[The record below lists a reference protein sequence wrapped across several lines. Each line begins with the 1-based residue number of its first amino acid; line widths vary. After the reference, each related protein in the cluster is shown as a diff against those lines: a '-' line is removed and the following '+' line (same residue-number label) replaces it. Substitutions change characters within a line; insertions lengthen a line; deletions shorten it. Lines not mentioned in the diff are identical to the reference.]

1 MPRLLLIQPPVQD
14 FYDTDIR
21 LQPIGLYYLKAAV
34 QKYLPEF
41 VVSVRDFHHG
51 WGRKTI
57 PLPRE
62 LLYLKPFYQFADSGP
77 FSTFHQ
83 YYHFGAPFEQ
93 IVGEVQQEKPDI
105 IGISSLFSPYYREV
119 LTLAARLK
127 EAMDCPIIIG
137 GSHVSCAPEM
147 MLNDANVDFIIRGEG
162 ERPLVEFLKAWQH
175 GKGFAGVPNLG
186 YKKGDELFYNTIAPN
201 YPINELPIPDLPDKE
216 TGRYLFNGRPITFVL
231 TSRGCPLQCT
241 FCSVRLTF
249 GSRYRRRTPEDVL
262 AEINHRYR
270 QGFRVFDFED
280 DNLTF
285 DKGEIK
291 HLCRL
296 LLERFHGRDIQLLAM
311 NGISYASLDAETL
324 ELMRQAAFTHLNLA
338 LVSCRQEILAAVGRS
353 HRVDKF
359 SEVVRTAAE
368 KGFAM
373 VAYLILGLPE
383 DSLENM
389 IESLLTLARLPVLIG
404 VSIFYLTP
412 GTIIAEKFAPMTPK
426 DIFLSRSTAM
436 AIQTDG
442 VRRRDLYTLFIA
454 ARIINFLKGVE
465 FAGQNRS
472 LDQLLRDSA
481 EKDQR
486 TQLGMEILRRLLAE
500 QKLYAATGNG
510 LQEVCE
516 FDSSLFMQL
525 WTEFDWL
532 TTQAGKRITIRDGGK
547 R

>member
-1 MPRLLLIQPPVQD
+1 MPGLLLIQPPVQD

-41 VVSVRDFHHG
+41 AVTVRDFHHG

-62 LLYLKPFYQFADSGP
+62 LRYLKPFYQFADAGP

-83 YYHFGAPFEQ
+83 YYHFGAPFEM
-93 IVGEVQQEKPDI
+93 IIDEVLREEPDI

-127 EAMDCPIIIG
+127 QAMDCPIIIG

-147 MLNDANVDFIIRGEG
+147 MLRDANVDFIIRGEG
-162 ERPLVEFLKAWQH
+162 ERPLVEFLKAWQN
-175 GKGFAGVPNLG
+175 GQGFAEVPNLG
-186 YKKGDELFYNTIAPN
+186 YKQGDERFFNPVESN

-216 TGRYLFNGRPITFVL
+216 TGRYLFNGKPITFVL

-249 GSRYRRRTPEDVL
+249 GSRYRRRKAEDVL
-262 AEINHRYR
+262 AEIIHRYH

-285 DKGEIK
+285 DQREIK

-296 LLERFHGRDIQLLAM
+296 LVERFHGRDIQLLAM
-311 NGISYASLDAETL
+311 NGISYASLDRETL
-324 ELMRQAAFTHLNLA
+324 ELMKQAGFTHLNLA
-338 LVSCRQEILAAVGRS
+338 LVSCRQEILASVGRF
-353 HRVDKF
+353 HRVEQF
-359 SEVVRTAAE
+359 AEIVQNAAATGLE
-368 KGFAM
+368 I

-383 DSLENM
+383 DTLENM
-389 IESLLTLARLPVLIG
+389 IASLLTLARLPVLIG

-412 GTIIAEKFAPMTPK
+412 GTAIAEKFPPMMHE

-436 AIQTDG
+436 ATQPDG

-454 ARIINFLKGVE
+454 ARIINFLKELE
-465 FAGQNRS
+465 FAAHNQS
-472 LDQLLRDSA
+472 LNELLKDSP
-481 EKDQR
+481 EKDKR
-486 TQLGMEILRRLLAE
+486 TRLGLEVLSRLLAE
-500 QKLYAATGNG
+500 QKLYAVTGNG
-510 LQEVCE
+510 LEVVCE
-516 FDSSLFMQL
+516 FGPELFMQL
-525 WTEFDWL
+525 WTKLDWL
-532 TTQAGKRITIRDGGK
+532 TTQAGKRITIRN

>member
-1 MPRLLLIQPPVQD
+1 
-14 FYDTDIR
+14 
-21 LQPIGLYYLKAAV
+21 V

-41 VVSVRDFHHG
+41 AVTVRDFHHG

-62 LLYLKPFYQFADSGP
+62 LRYLKPFYQFADAGP

-83 YYHFGAPFEQ
+83 YYHFGAPFEV
-93 IVGEVQQEKPDI
+93 IIDEVLQEEPDI

-127 EAMDCPIIIG
+127 QAMTCPIIIG

-147 MLNDANVDFIIRGEG
+147 MLSDANVDFIIRGEG
-162 ERPLVEFLKAWQH
+162 ERPLVEFLQAWQKGH
-175 GKGFAGVPNLG
+175 GFEKVPNLG
-186 YKKGDELFYNTIAPN
+186 YKKGNELFFNPMEPN
-201 YPINELPIPDLPDKE
+201 YPLNELPIPDLPDKE

-249 GSRYRRRTPEDVL
+249 GSRYRRRNAEDVL
-262 AEINHRYR
+262 AEINHRYS

-285 DKGEIK
+285 DQREIK
-291 HLCRL
+291 YLCRL
-296 LLERFHGRDIQLLAM
+296 LVERFHGRDIQLLAM
-311 NGISYASLDAETL
+311 NGISYASLDRETL
-324 ELMRQAAFTHLNLA
+324 ELMKQAGFTHLNLA
-338 LVSCRQEILAAVGRS
+338 MVSCSQEILSAVGRS
-353 HRVDKF
+353 HRVDQFAEIVSK
-359 SEVVRTAAE
+359 AAE
-368 KGFAM
+368 TGFSM
-373 VAYLILGLPE
+373 VAYLILGLPG

-389 IESLLTLARLPVLIG
+389 IASLLTLARLPVLIG

-412 GTIIAEKFAPMTPK
+412 GTAIAEKFPPMTQK

-436 AIQTDG
+436 ATQPDG
-442 VRRRDLYTLFIA
+442 VRRRDLYTLFVA
-454 ARIINFLKGVE
+454 ARIINFLKGLE
-465 FAGQNRS
+465 FAGQNSS
-472 LDQLLRDSA
+472 LTELLKDSA

-486 TQLGMEILRRLLAE
+486 TRLGLKIFSRLLAE
-500 QKLYAATGNG
+500 QKLYATTNNG
-510 LQEVCE
+510 LEVVCE
-516 FDSSLFMQL
+516 FGPELFMQL
-525 WTEFDWL
+525 WTELDWL
-532 TTQAGKRITIRDGGK
+532 TTQAGKRLTIRN

>member
-41 VVSVRDFHHG
+41 QVSVRDFHHG

-62 LLYLKPFYQFADSGP
+62 LRYLKPFYQFADAGP

-93 IVGEVQQEKPDI
+93 IVSEVLEEKPDI

-119 LTLAARLK
+119 LSLAARLK
-127 EAMDCPIIIG
+127 QAINCPIIVG

-147 MLNDANVDFIIRGEG
+147 MLSDANVDFIIRGEG
-162 ERPLVEFLKAWQH
+162 ERPLVKFLKAWRQGH
-175 GKGFAGVPNLG
+175 GFAGVPNLG
-186 YKKGDELFYNTIAPN
+186 YKEGGKLVFNAMAPN
-201 YPINELPIPDLPDKE
+201 YPLGELPIPDLPDNE
-216 TGRYLFNGRPITFVL
+216 TGRYLFNCRPITFVL

-249 GSRYRRRTPEDVL
+249 GSRYRRRKAEDVL
-262 AEINHRYR
+262 AEINHRYS

-285 DKGEIK
+285 DKGEMQ

-296 LLERFHGRDIQLLAM
+296 LLERFSGQDIQLLAM
-311 NGISYASLDAETL
+311 NGISYASLDHETL
-324 ELMRQAAFTHLNLA
+324 QLIKQAGFTHLNLA
-338 LVSCRQEILAAVGRS
+338 LVSCRQEILSSVGRS
-353 HRVDKF
+353 HRVEQF
-359 SEVVRTAAE
+359 GEVVRNAAE
-368 KGFAM
+368 QGFAM
-373 VAYLILGLPE
+373 VAYLILGLPG
-383 DSLENM
+383 DTLGNM
-389 IESLLTLARLPVLIG
+389 VESLLTLARLPVLIG

-436 AIQTDG
+436 AIETDG

-454 ARIINFLKGVE
+454 ARIINFLKGLE
-465 FAGQNRS
+465 FDGQNQS
-472 LDQLLRDSA
+472 LDELLTDGA
-481 EKDQR
+481 GKDQR
-486 TQLGMEILRRLLAE
+486 TRLGLEVLRRLLEE

-510 LQEVCE
+510 LQVIPE
-516 FDSSLFMQL
+516 FAPELFMQL
-525 WTEFDWL
+525 WTKLDWL
-532 TTQAGKRITIRDGGK
+532 TTQAGKRITVLDR
-547 R
+547 